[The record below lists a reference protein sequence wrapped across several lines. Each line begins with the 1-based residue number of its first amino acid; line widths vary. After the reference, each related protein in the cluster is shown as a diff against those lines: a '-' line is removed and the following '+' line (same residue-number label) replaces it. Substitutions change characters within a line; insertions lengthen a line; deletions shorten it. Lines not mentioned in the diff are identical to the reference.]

1 VRTSALIP
9 AVLLAV
15 TAGLAS
21 PAAAQPAA
29 ASPGSDGGQV
39 CKGMSSGKIEVEGS
53 ATSVDVTAPE
63 GQLIVGYCVKSG
75 SVKNGLG
82 PRYVELEE
90 PVTSVTLTYEVD
102 GKARDISHYA
112 LDCVDATLTAQ
123 VLVGEALA
131 VDVPSEMPTGDKPS
145 GTSSTEDTPGEATPG
160 EAAPEASSAPTP
172 QREEAAD
179 DDAEPA
185 AQLLAADVDPPSV
198 DAESAASS
206 LPVTGAE
213 VGALALAALAL
224 VGAGSGAVWFVRRRT
239 A

>member
-1 VRTSALIP
+1 L
-9 AVLLAV
+9 
-15 TAGLAS
+15 S
-21 PAAAQPAA
+21 PV
-29 ASPGSDGGQV
+29 GISD
-39 CKGMSSGKIEVEGS
+39 
-53 ATSVDVTAPE
+53 
-63 GQLIVGYCVKSG
+63 
-75 SVKNGLG
+75 
-82 PRYVELEE
+82 
-90 PVTSVTLTYEVD
+90 
-102 GKARDISHYA
+102 
-112 LDCVDATLTAQ
+112 
-123 VLVGEALA
+123 
-131 VDVPSEMPTGDKPS
+131 